1 MIREKRQKK
10 KKRTWILNVILA
22 VLIILVLA
30 ALAVIFLFRVK
41 DVEIEGNVLYDDA
54 TITDWVLDDEYSV
67 NSLYVYFK
75 YKFVPQTERPFIDT
89 FEVSLKNPQTLVI
102 TVYEK
107 GMIGYI
113 YNAADKM
120 YYYFDKDGIVIERS
134 EQLIDSVTKVTGI
147 HYDSL
152 ALYEKIGGVDDSI
165 FNYLLAVT
173 QNLKKHKLTADEI
186 ELDDEGEMTLI
197 FGTITVEFGKDENTE
212 EKTIRL
218 KKILPKLDGKSGTLF
233 LTNWSSSSNNIIFR
247 AKK

>member
-1 MIREKRQKK
+1 MVREKRQKK

-30 ALAVIFLFRVK
+30 ALAVVFLFQVK
-41 DVEIEGNVLYDDA
+41 NVEIEGNVLYDDA
-54 TITDWVLDDEYSV
+54 TITSWVLDDKYSD
-67 NSLYVYFK
+67 NSLYVYLK
-75 YKFVPQTERPFIDT
+75 YKFAPQTERPFIDT
-89 FEVSLKNPQTLVI
+89 FEVSMKNPQTLVI

-120 YYYFDKDGIVIERS
+120 YYYFDKDGIVIECS

-147 HYDSL
+147 RYDSL
-152 ALYEKIGGVDDSI
+152 TLYEKIGGVDDSI
-165 FNYLLAVT
+165 FNYLLTVT
-173 QNLKKHKLTADEI
+173 QNLKKHGLSADEI
-186 ELDDEGEMTLI
+186 ELDDDGEMTLK
-197 FGTITVEFGKDENTE
+197 FGTITVEFGEDENTE
-212 EKTIRL
+212 EKTVRL

-233 LTNWSSSSNNIIFR
+233 LENWSSGSSNIIFR